1 MMQSWL
7 HHCESTDRKST
18 RDRNLRLSNEMH
30 KLCVDTL
37 KMKRNPLF
45 QPQKLYQVSLLHLGK
60 RRIKHPPRGSLMRR
74 NNCSTKS
81 AMMQVIARVV
91 CLFFI
96 HSSSPSC
103 ESLTAAAAAA
113 EAKRNGIFS
122 LLGLSFC
129 CCSNSQQCTIW
140 ASSLSLS
147 FTCITVANQL
157 LFVRDS
163 TDRHDGSSSSK
174 SKYFPI
180 RFACGYIAFTVIVLA
195 PSWSPTDHFRAAIS
209 NWMNSSHPSF
219 LPSCLFSRLCRL
231 MVMDWWTT

>member
-1 MMQSWL
+1 
-7 HHCESTDRKST
+7 
-18 RDRNLRLSNEMH
+18 
-30 KLCVDTL
+30 
-37 KMKRNPLF
+37 MKRNPLF

-96 HSSSPSC
+96 HSSSPSS
-103 ESLTAAAAAA
+103 ESLTAAAAA
-113 EAKRNGIFS
+113 EAKRNGIFF

-129 CCSNSQQCTIW
+129 CCSNSQQCTIR

-209 NWMNSSHPSF
+209 N
-219 LPSCLFSRLCRL
+219 
-231 MVMDWWTT
+231 

>member
-113 EAKRNGIFS
+113 EAKRNGIFF

-129 CCSNSQQCTIW
+129 CCSNSQQCTIR

-147 FTCITVANQL
+147 HSPASRWLISCCSSGTRPTGTTAAAAASQSIFQ
-157 LFVRDS
+157 FV
-163 TDRHDGSSSSK
+163 
-174 SKYFPI
+174 
-180 RFACGYIAFTVIVLA
+180 
-195 PSWSPTDHFRAAIS
+195 SPVVT
-209 NWMNSSHPSF
+209 SH
-219 LPSCLFSRLCRL
+219 LQ
-231 MVMDWWTT
+231 